1 MPKRFLWLPLTLG
14 LLLGTAALAAQPSA
28 DAATRDFFELAAVHA
43 VKPADQA
50 DQANR
55 ATAPRTPP
63 GRTAVLALV
72 GIGYLRFAG
81 SRLIVRPAGESP
93 FL

>member
-28 DAATRDFFELAAVHA
+28 DATTREASEPAAVHS
-43 VKPADQA
+43 ADPI
-50 DQANR
+50 DGK
-55 ATAPRTPP
+55 TAPQTPP
-63 GRTAVLALV
+63 GRSALLAIV